1 MSRFLNVAFDPEA
14 DSQIFEVA
22 YLTTRN
28 RPNYQRLLLW
38 YSKTR
43 KFNGIS
49 MVTTI
54 TYAIWTGLSSK
65 GQSMVNVYR
74 VDKGLKPYELDGS
87 KWAKTKHRVN
97 DTTIK
102 SYFKNS

>member
-1 MSRFLNVAFDPEA
+1 
-14 DSQIFEVA
+14 
-22 YLTTRN
+22 
-28 RPNYQRLLLW
+28 
-38 YSKTR
+38 
-43 KFNGIS
+43 

-97 DTTIK
+97 DTTTK
-102 SYFKNS
+102 SYFKNSQAISDPEIIELNNKEMIY